1 MLYVGLSGG
10 IGSGKS
16 TVSKKLLALGAV
28 VIDADRL
35 AREVV
40 EPGSA
45 GLAEIVERFGEQL
58 LRPDGSLDRP
68 ALAAVV
74 FADESARRDLEALT
88 HPRIRALTASR
99 HAQAPREAI
108 VVHDMPLLVE
118 GGLAPDYHLT
128 VIVDTAQQTRV
139 QRIMRDRGMT
149 HDAALARVSSQATD
163 EQRYAAADILLDNN
177 GTQEQLLDHVEKLWQ
192 ERLSPYNDN
201 LLADRGVRRA
211 LEVSIDEPDPA
222 WPAIAARTIARLRR
236 QLNAAGLG
244 DHIVGVDHIGSTSVP
259 DLAAKSVID
268 LQIRVDQL
276 DLALSD
282 EFLTAMRAAGFVEGR
297 LRQDT
302 VHEWAPDSALW
313 RKVYFNGADPSVV
326 HHLHVR
332 EADGPGASAALLFRD
347 WLRANPAESE
357 AYAAEKHRVARTNPG
372 RTTAERL
379 GYPAAKEP
387 WIADAFVRARRW
399 QRTQSG

>member
-74 FADESARRDLEALT
+74 FADESARRDLEAIT

-177 GTQEQLLDHVEKLWQ
+177 GTAEQLLDRVEGLWQ

-201 LLADRGVRRA
+201 LLADR
-211 LEVSIDEPDPA
+211 PA
-222 WPAIAARTIARLRR
+222 SGQVVTDDQLLGRVVARLER
-236 QLNAAGLG
+236 QLASRGWGPVRVTTVPLPDAEPVLVVSGLG
-244 DHIVGVDHIGSTSVP
+244 SAP
-259 DLAAKSVID
+259 RQK
-268 LQIRVDQL
+268 
-276 DLALSD
+276 
-282 EFLTAMRAAGFVEGR
+282 MRAALGAAGFAAVA
-297 LRQDT
+297 D
-302 VHEWAPDSALW
+302 A
-313 RKVYFNGADPSVV
+313 GAA
-326 HHLHVR
+326 R
-332 EADGPGASAALLFRD
+332 EPVFGSCDPGAPVRLQ
-347 WLRANPAESE
+347 LRE
-357 AYAAEKHRVARTNPG
+357 
-372 RTTAERL
+372 
-379 GYPAAKEP
+379 
-387 WIADAFVRARRW
+387 
-399 QRTQSG
+399 

>member
-74 FADESARRDLEALT
+74 FADESARRDLEAIT

-177 GTQEQLLDHVEKLWQ
+177 GNAEQLLDRVESLWQ

-201 LLADRGVRRA
+201 LLADR
-211 LEVSIDEPDPA
+211 PA
-222 WPAIAARTIARLRR
+222 SGQVVTDDQLLGRVVARLER
-236 QLNAAGLG
+236 QLASRGWGPVRVTTVPLPDAEPVLVVSGLG
-244 DHIVGVDHIGSTSVP
+244 SAP
-259 DLAAKSVID
+259 R
-268 LQIRVDQL
+268 QQ
-276 DLALSD
+276 
-282 EFLTAMRAAGFVEGR
+282 MRAALGAAGFAAVA
-297 LRQDT
+297 D
-302 VHEWAPDSALW
+302 A
-313 RKVYFNGADPSVV
+313 GAA
-326 HHLHVR
+326 R
-332 EADGPGASAALLFRD
+332 EPVFGSCDPGAPVRLQ
-347 WLRANPAESE
+347 LRE
-357 AYAAEKHRVARTNPG
+357 
-372 RTTAERL
+372 
-379 GYPAAKEP
+379 
-387 WIADAFVRARRW
+387 
-399 QRTQSG
+399 

>member
-74 FADESARRDLEALT
+74 FADESARRDLEAIT

-177 GTQEQLLDHVEKLWQ
+177 GTAEQLLDRVESLWQ

-201 LLADRGVRRA
+201 LLADR
-211 LEVSIDEPDPA
+211 PA
-222 WPAIAARTIARLRR
+222 SGQVVTDDQLLGRVVARLER
-236 QLNAAGLG
+236 QLASRGWGPVRVTTVPLPDAEPVLVVSGLG
-244 DHIVGVDHIGSTSVP
+244 SAP
-259 DLAAKSVID
+259 R
-268 LQIRVDQL
+268 QQ
-276 DLALSD
+276 
-282 EFLTAMRAAGFVEGR
+282 MRAALGAAGFAAVA
-297 LRQDT
+297 D
-302 VHEWAPDSALW
+302 A
-313 RKVYFNGADPSVV
+313 GAA
-326 HHLHVR
+326 R
-332 EADGPGASAALLFRD
+332 EPVFGSCDPGAPVRLQ
-347 WLRANPAESE
+347 LRE
-357 AYAAEKHRVARTNPG
+357 
-372 RTTAERL
+372 
-379 GYPAAKEP
+379 
-387 WIADAFVRARRW
+387 
-399 QRTQSG
+399 